1 MKRARL
7 VDRLRLLGEKRNAL
21 HLAAKDA
28 RAQTDYEGVRRQHEL
43 SLEAA
48 AIEYAVVAIRYLG
61 GAKE

>member
-1 MKRARL
+1 MKRAKL

-21 HLAAKDA
+21 HLAARDA
-28 RAQTDYEGVRRQHEL
+28 RAPTDYEDMRRDREL
-43 SLEAA
+43 TLEAA